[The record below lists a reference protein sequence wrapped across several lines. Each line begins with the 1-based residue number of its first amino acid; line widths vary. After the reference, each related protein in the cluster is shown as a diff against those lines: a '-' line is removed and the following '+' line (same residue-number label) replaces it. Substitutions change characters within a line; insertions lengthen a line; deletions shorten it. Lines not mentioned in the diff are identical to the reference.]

1 MAEAAGYGSL
11 WTYER
16 LLFPVPCALMQLGV
30 RTERRRFIAVRA
42 EPGRTMQSRPPL
54 QATRAPSGWR
64 GYRWVSVW
72 SVPIVAVPVAD
83 WFLPPDIHLAHLLVI
98 PLALAAAFADTRRS
112 AVTALLALAA
122 LVVAGAE
129 RSTLTTE
136 NVLVQMLS
144 LVLFSALL
152 LTATRLRE
160 QHQRQ
165 LAIVRQ
171 VSEAAQSV
179 LLRPLPRRAGAVS
192 LASAY
197 VAAEAEARIG
207 GDLYALVRAPG
218 ATRLIIGDARGKG
231 LGAIGDIETVL
242 GAFRFN
248 AHRHSTL
255 SGLASALESDVRW
268 DLGQAHCG
276 DPDEWPGERFVTAA
290 VLEIPDDQ
298 PCAHL
303 ISFGHLPPLLLHGGH
318 VTPLEVSAPA
328 PPLGLGALTE
338 TEYAPLTFRF
348 APGDRLVLYTDGVTE
363 SRDCMGSFYPLAERV
378 TAWADQRPD
387 ALVRR
392 IGADLRAHTGGPL
405 ADDMALIVLQCERAR
420 VRARLSENRW
430 VS

>member
-1 MAEAAGYGSL
+1 MTL
-11 WTYER
+11 
-16 LLFPVPCALMQLGV
+16 
-30 RTERRRFIAVRA
+30 
-42 EPGRTMQSRPPL
+42 
-54 QATRAPSGWR
+54 
-64 GYRWVSVW
+64 W
-72 SVPIVAVPVAD
+72 SVPIAAVPVAD
-83 WFLPPDIHLAHLLVI
+83 RFLPPDIHLAHLLVI
-98 PLALAAAFADTRRS
+98 PLALAAAFADTRRT
-112 AVTALLALAA
+112 AVTALLALGA

-129 RSTLTTE
+129 RRALTTE

-144 LVLFSALL
+144 MVLFSALL
-152 LTATRLRE
+152 LIATRLRQ

-165 LAIVRQ
+165 LVMVRQ

-192 LASAY
+192 LASTY
-197 VAAEAEARIG
+197 VAVETEARIG

-218 ATRLIIGDARGKG
+218 AIRLIIGDARGKG

-255 SGLASALESDVRW
+255 SGLASALEFDVRW
-268 DLGQAHCG
+268 DLGQRHRG
-276 DPDEWPGERFVTAA
+276 NPDEWPGERFVTAA

-298 PCAHL
+298 PCARL
-303 ISFGHLPPLLLHGGH
+303 ISFGHLPPLLLHSGH
-318 VTPLEVSAPA
+318 VTPLEVSVPA

-338 TEYAPLTFRF
+338 TEYTPVTFRF

-363 SRDCMGSFYPLAERV
+363 ARDCIGSFYPLVERV
-378 TAWADQRPD
+378 TAWADQPPD

-405 ADDMALIVLQCERAR
+405 ADDMALIVLQREETR
-420 VRARLSENRW
+420 VRARISENW
-430 VS
+430 

>member
-1 MAEAAGYGSL
+1 M
-11 WTYER
+11 
-16 LLFPVPCALMQLGV
+16 
-30 RTERRRFIAVRA
+30 
-42 EPGRTMQSRPPL
+42 
-54 QATRAPSGWR
+54 
-64 GYRWVSVW
+64 
-72 SVPIVAVPVAD
+72 PIVAVPVGD
-83 WFLPPDIHLAHLLVI
+83 WFLPPDIHLAHLLVL
-98 PLALAAAFADTRRS
+98 PLAVAAAFADTRRT
-112 AVTALLALAA
+112 AVTALLALTA

-129 RSTLTTE
+129 RSVLTTE

-144 LVLFSALL
+144 LVLFSVLL
-152 LTATRLRE
+152 LIATSLRE

-165 LAIVRQ
+165 LAVVRQ

-192 LASAY
+192 LASTY

-207 GDLYALVRAPG
+207 GDLYALVRTPG

-255 SGLASALESDVRW
+255 SGLASTLESDVRW
-268 DLGQAHCG
+268 GLGQTHPG
-276 DPDEWPGERFVTAA
+276 DRDEWPGERFVTAA
-290 VLEIPDDQ
+290 LLEIADDE
-298 PCAHL
+298 PCARM

-338 TEYAPLTFRF
+338 TDYVPLTFRF
-348 APGDRLVLYTDGVTE
+348 AAGDRLVLYTDGVTE
-363 SRDCMGSFYPLAERV
+363 ARDRTGGFYPLVERV

-405 ADDMALIVLQCERAR
+405 ADDMALIVLQREEAP
-420 VRARLSENRW
+420 VRARISENRW
-430 VS
+430 AS

>member
-1 MAEAAGYGSL
+1 
-11 WTYER
+11 
-16 LLFPVPCALMQLGV
+16 
-30 RTERRRFIAVRA
+30 
-42 EPGRTMQSRPPL
+42 MQSRPPL
-54 QATRAPSGWR
+54 QATRALSGWR
-64 GYRWVSVW
+64 GYRWVTLW

-83 WFLPPDIHLAHLLVI
+83 WFLPSDIHLAHLLVI
-98 PLALAAAFADTRRS
+98 PLALAAAFADTRRT

-129 RSTLTTE
+129 RRTLTTE

-152 LTATRLRE
+152 LIATRLRE

-192 LASAY
+192 LASTY
-197 VAAEAEARIG
+197 VAAQTEARIG
-207 GDLYALVRAPG
+207 GDLYALLRAPG

-231 LGAIGDIETVL
+231 LGAIEDIETVL

-255 SGLASALESDVRW
+255 SGLASDLESDVRW
-268 DLGQAHCG
+268 DLGQAHRG

-298 PCAHL
+298 PCARL

-318 VTPLEVSAPA
+318 VTPLEVSVPA

-363 SRDCMGSFYPLAERV
+363 ARDCMGSFYPLVERV

-405 ADDMALIVLQCERAR
+405 ADDMALIVLQREGAR
-420 VRARLSENRW
+420 VRARISENRW
-430 VS
+430 DS